1 MRVDWCV
8 SSWFR
13 IKNTH
18 SHTRRAFGRA
28 AVENASRGRRVGP
41 RRASAR
47 KVSTLSHA
55 VGWWTTQLTDP
66 TRAQTQE
73 REREDP
79 REREL
84 IKISVEPNPTQK
96 KKARNPG
103 ALGRPS
109 TPWLS
114 DVVPSLCAMGE
125 CREQFDS
132 VVAELERLS
141 AHDDA
146 ESPAGPV
153 CDACISP

>member
-1 MRVDWCV
+1 MFFFPFG
-8 SSWFR
+8 SA
-13 IKNTH
+13 
-18 SHTRRAFGRA
+18 TRRRA
-28 AVENASRGRRVGP
+28 GSSPTSSRP
-41 RRASAR
+41 
-47 KVSTLSHA
+47 
-55 VGWWTTQLTDP
+55 
-66 TRAQTQE
+66 
-73 REREDP
+73 
-79 REREL
+79 
-84 IKISVEPNPTQK
+84 
-96 KKARNPG
+96 NPG